1 MVSAAQDSAVA
12 EALARAGLH
21 LKAPSDDGAPEYLIS
36 GNTYDNKELL
46 KRHGGRWS
54 GRRNCWTFPSLDP
67 LQRLA
72 EALPA
77 EGASKPNGLADAP
90 VSYNAERGGRRR
102 RRKHFHGHRERL
114 RSRFLEAGPA
124 SLPDY
129 ELVELLL
136 FFSIDVKDT
145 KKLAKDLLERFGSLG
160 GVLAADAQQLGEC
173 YELRDNSE
181 EFKLYRGFA
190 ASEQY
195 QRDRD
200 VEPGDRSEEGTRW
213 LAYEGSEEGRW
224 EIDRYWARRRTEV
237 FLKAVRETLQRVLRE
252 QIKDRSVIG
261 SWTALLDYLN
271 AALAHEPIEQF
282 RVLFLDR
289 KNILIKDEVQQRGT
303 VDHTPLY
310 PREIA
315 KRALELAAS
324 AIIMVHNHPS
334 GDPTPSRADIDMTK
348 QVVTA
353 LGAVGVTVHD
363 HIIVGKNQHTSFKSQ
378 KLL

>member
-1 MVSAAQDSAVA
+1 
-12 EALARAGLH
+12 
-21 LKAPSDDGAPEYLIS
+21 
-36 GNTYDNKELL
+36 
-46 KRHGGRWS
+46 
-54 GRRNCWTFPSLDP
+54 
-67 LQRLA
+67 
-72 EALPA
+72 
-77 EGASKPNGLADAP
+77 
-90 VSYNAERGGRRR
+90 
-102 RRKHFHGHRERL
+102 
-114 RSRFLEAGPA
+114 
-124 SLPDY
+124 
-129 ELVELLL
+129 
-136 FFSIDVKDT
+136 
-145 KKLAKDLLERFGSLG
+145 
-160 GVLAADAQQLGEC
+160 
-173 YELRDNSE
+173 
-181 EFKLYRGFA
+181 
-190 ASEQY
+190 
-195 QRDRD
+195 
-200 VEPGDRSEEGTRW
+200 
-213 LAYEGSEEGRW
+213 
-224 EIDRYWARRRTEV
+224 
-237 FLKAVRETLQRVLRE
+237 VLRE